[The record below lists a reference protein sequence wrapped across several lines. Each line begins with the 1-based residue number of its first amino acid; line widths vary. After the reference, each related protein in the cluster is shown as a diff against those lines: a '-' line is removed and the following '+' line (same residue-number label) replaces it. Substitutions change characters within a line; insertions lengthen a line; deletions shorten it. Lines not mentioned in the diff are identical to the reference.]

1 VASRTT
7 FLKLADFTIAV
18 SCHDP
23 RIDCV
28 FRGALQRFASAES
41 KADLSLEVRALE
53 RYIPTS
59 EEVLFDSGAVWKLYR
74 QDGGLRLECRSE
86 AFGEDPYKIATFDES
101 FTRGV
106 IEFRAELSSPE
117 MHPLD
122 YPLDEVLMTT
132 LLSRGH
138 GAELHGCGIIDEEG
152 RGHLFV
158 GQSGAGKTT
167 IAGLWG
173 DRAHDIVSDDR
184 VIVREQNGR
193 MMMFG
198 TPWHGEAS
206 LSSSA
211 SAPLAGIY
219 LLAQSPENS
228 LDLLGPGESV
238 ARLFSCA
245 FPPFYDAQGM
255 QWTISFL
262 HRIAQRVP
270 VRALRFA
277 PTPAAVDLVL
287 SSSKVAA
294 A

>member
-1 VASRTT
+1 MAARTT
-7 FLKLADFTIAV
+7 FLKLADLTIAV
-18 SCHDP
+18 SCDDA
-23 RIDCV
+23 RIDCT
-28 FRGALQRFASAES
+28 FHGALQRFVSTEAP
-41 KADLSLEVRALE
+41 ADLSVEVRPLDSYVPPAE
-53 RYIPTS
+53 DP
-59 EEVLFDSGAVWKLYR
+59 LFDSGAVWKLYR
-74 QDGGLRLECRSE
+74 QGSGLRLECRSD
-86 AFGEDPYKIATFDES
+86 ALGDDPYKIATFNEA
-101 FTRGV
+101 FTQGV
-106 IEFRAELSSPE
+106 IEFRVELSSSD

-122 YPLDEVLMTT
+122 YPLDEVMMTT

-138 GAELHGCGIIDEEG
+138 GAELHGCGVIDEKG

-173 DRAHDIVSDDR
+173 ARARDIVSDDR
-184 VIVREQNGR
+184 VIVREQAGR

-206 LSSSA
+206 LSSPA

-219 LLAQSPENS
+219 LLVQSPEDS
-228 LDLLGPGESV
+228 LDELSPAEAV
-238 ARLFSCA
+238 ARLFACA

-255 QWTISFL
+255 LWTISFL
-262 HRIAQRVP
+262 HRIAQSVP

-277 PTPAAVDLVL
+277 PTTAAVDLVL
-287 SSSKVAA
+287 ASAKVAA